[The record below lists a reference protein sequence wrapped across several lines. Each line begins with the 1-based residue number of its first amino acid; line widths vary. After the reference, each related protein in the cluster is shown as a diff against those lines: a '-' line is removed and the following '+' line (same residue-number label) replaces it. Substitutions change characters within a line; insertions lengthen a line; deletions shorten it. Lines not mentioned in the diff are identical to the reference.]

1 MTPCANRGHR
11 LRARASAETTLSEDA
26 PAAVVT
32 EVTDLLRAWR
42 DGDAARSGRLLELL
56 YADLKRVA
64 RRQLLRERRGHT
76 LQTTA
81 LVHEAYLR
89 LVDQRRAEWRDRRHF
104 FAVAATVMRRLLV
117 DHARARLA
125 DKRAHQPVTLT
136 AGGEVAADEPAFP
149 ILELDRALDKLAAS
163 FPRPARVV
171 ELRFFGGLD
180 MGEIAEVLGVVER
193 TAHRDWAFAR
203 AWLLKELS
211 GETIAGAAVD
221 RAPRAEP

>member
-1 MTPCANRGHR
+1 VN
-11 LRARASAETTLSEDA
+11 EDA

-42 DGDAARSGRLLELL
+42 DGDAARSDRLLDLL

-64 RRQLLRERRGHT
+64 RRQLLHERRGHT

-125 DKRAHQPVTLT
+125 DKRAHLPLTLT
-136 AGGEVAADEPAFP
+136 AAGDVAAGHPAFEV
-149 ILELDRALDKLAAS
+149 LELDRALDKLSGS

-171 ELRFFGGLD
+171 ELRFFGGLE
-180 MGEIAEVLGVVER
+180 MSEIAAVLAVVER
-193 TAHRDWAFAR
+193 TVHRDWAFAR
-203 AWLLKELS
+203 AWLLNEL
-211 GETIAGAAVD
+211 GGPGAAGAPAN
-221 RAPRAEP
+221 RAPSDEP